1 MKAISLLFLALL
13 EAALGLYA
21 QEISEIDANFRETTV
36 ENRAVHYY
44 NGLEPPFEVTGFAWW
59 KPGEALHRLP
69 SEFTTQEVSDFMLV
83 MAKCTSGGAIRF
95 QTDSP
100 FLAVKATYGRFSD
113 MSHIPRS
120 GSAGFDLFVNDPER
134 GESLIGTVFP
144 GAKAGEEGVETCFVE
159 GMRTDLVRTY
169 TLFLPLYSSLTSL
182 ELGVAP
188 EARLL
193 PPPPQRLAKPI
204 CFYGSSITQ
213 GACASRPAN
222 NYTTMLCRAFD
233 APQIN
238 LGFSGVAQGEP
249 AVAKAIA
256 GLELAAFVYDY
267 DYNAPTPEHLAKTHE
282 PFFKIIRAAQPELP
296 IIILSRCTRPNPQRR
311 DIIRRTYENA
321 VAAGDRKVWFIDGA
335 ELFGEAGQDFARVDT
350 YHPNDLG
357 FYMMYLRILPVLKT
371 ALNMN

>member
-1 MKAISLLFLALL
+1 MKLKVLYLSFLFLVS
-13 EAALGLYA
+13 LGLSA
-21 QEISEIDANFRETTV
+21 QDIAEIDANFRVATV
-36 ENRAVHYY
+36 GNHSVHYY
-44 NGLEPPFEVTGFAWW
+44 DALSAPFEVTGFPWW
-59 KPGEALHRLP
+59 KSGEELHRLP
-69 SEFTTQEVSDFMLV
+69 SEFTTKEVSDFMLV

-120 GSAGFDLFVNDPER
+120 GTAGFDLFVDAPKD
-134 GESLIGTVFP
+134 GSTLCGTVFP
-144 GAKAGEEGVETCFVE
+144 GPKAGEEGVEICLDGLRE
-159 GMRTDLVRTY
+159 GELLTY
-169 TLFLPLYSSLTSL
+169 TLYLPLYSSLTSL
-182 ELGVAP
+182 EIGFKP
-188 EARLL
+188 GSRLL
-193 PPPPQRLAKPI
+193 PPPPQKMSKAI

-233 APQIN
+233 APQVN

-249 AVAKAIA
+249 AVARAI
-256 GLELAAFVYDY
+256 GELKLSAFVYDY

-282 PFFKIIRAAQPELP
+282 SFFQIIRAAQPELP

-321 VAAGDRKVWFIDGA
+321 VAAGDKKVWFIDGA
-335 ELFGEAGQDFARVDT
+335 ELFGEPGQDFCRVDA

-357 FYMMYLRILPVLKT
+357 FYMMYLRILPVLKE